1 MKLLPCPFCGGEPEE
16 DGGMFFEFY
25 GHERQDYSIACKKC
39 RAEVRCDVGEHEGAD
54 APCSCHH
61 DTRKICAEKW
71 NRRAAML
78 QGADRPQNEPQ
89 NIPENIPATQFKP
102 VADLYGLTSPT
113 GSEKSF
119 TFNAVEARNF
129 IDGGWSCQEY
139 VELERYQEAITNH
152 TEDKLAMVDH
162 YGDSNNMVEPVT
174 TANKLRDAVEIIR
187 NSGIEIDSGKIQAER
202 DSLNSPV
209 IPDCS
214 CRTCRPVTFSD
225 SRFVVCPECGNKRC
239 PHANDHRNAC
249 TGSNEPGQEGSSY
262 PAAPQQEVK

>member
-1 MKLLPCPFCGGEPEE
+1 MSNIDKQALRQTAEKAQEHGVFNMDIHSQTVLALLDELEAAEKLNAELMEKQRLIDICQGQGLEHRIAAEKRAE
-16 DGGMFFEFY
+16 AAEKRIAELERKEQ
-25 GHERQDYSIACKKC
+25 HSERQSVIDALAGS
-39 RAEVRCDVGEHEGAD
+39 GEEWSDIEEYMQKWD
-54 APCSCHH
+54 A
-61 DTRKICAEKW
+61 A
-71 NRRAAML
+71 RAAML
-78 QGADRPQNEPQ
+78 QGA
-89 NIPENIPATQFKP
+89 
-102 VADLYGLTSPT
+102 
-113 GSEKSF
+113 
-119 TFNAVEARNF
+119 
-129 IDGGWSCQEY
+129 
-139 VELERYQEAITNH
+139 
-152 TEDKLAMVDH
+152 
-162 YGDSNNMVEPVT
+162 EPVT
-174 TANKLRDAVEIIR
+174 TAYKLRDAVEIIR